1 MARAFY
7 EPGPTANE
15 LAAFGFT
22 AEDIGDQS
30 VEIWPDNARSFEL
43 FVSLRTQWRIGMSG
57 ATGLDYNVLYHK
69 LDRLNLTDDEYDE
82 IERDVA
88 IMEAEALDAIH
99 AEK

>member
-30 VEIWPDNARSFEL
+30 VEIWPDTARSFEL

-57 ATGLDYNVLYHK
+57 ATGLDYAALPVVE
-69 LDRLNLTDDEYDE
+69 DRVGIRADFDGL
-82 IERDVA
+82 RA
-88 IMEAEALDAIH
+88 MEEAALAQMT
-99 AEK
+99 ENRR